1 MTMPLEGCRDT
12 GDSGDEHRFEAIVC
26 QTDFHCRAS
35 VPDFRNGRI
44 GIGQQVHSHRPAWR
58 YGTGGGDREVVTI
71 IAVHR
76 TGSDPSRRP
85 AG

>member
-1 MTMPLEGCRDT
+1 MTLSGGMPQY

-26 QTDFHCRAS
+26 QTDFLIAATS

-58 YGTGGGDREVVTI
+58 YGTGGGVR
-71 IAVHR
+71 
-76 TGSDPSRRP
+76 GL
-85 AG
+85 